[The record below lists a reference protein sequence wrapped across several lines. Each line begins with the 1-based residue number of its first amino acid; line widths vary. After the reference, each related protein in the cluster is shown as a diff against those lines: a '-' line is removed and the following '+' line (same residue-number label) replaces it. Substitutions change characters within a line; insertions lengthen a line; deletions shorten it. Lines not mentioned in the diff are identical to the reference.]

1 VAIVGA
7 RAATPYGEVVARE
20 LAVACVES
28 GGTVVSGGAFGIDAA
43 AHRGALDGGGTT
55 VCVLA
60 SAVDM
65 PYPRGNDLLL
75 HRIAEDGLLVSE
87 SPLGQGP
94 RRQRFLTRNR
104 LIAALSRGTVVV
116 EAALRSGSASTAAS
130 AYALNRQVLAV
141 PGPITSPMSAGC
153 HRMIADGHAALVGS
167 SDDVVQLLGGRPR
180 TAPASEERPVDRVR
194 DVRSLRVHDALP
206 ARGSASLDRLIEAS
220 GLGAADVLA
229 ALADLQVH
237 GLAAPSD
244 GGWRLAG
251 RG

>member
-1 VAIVGA
+1 
-7 RAATPYGEVVARE
+7 
-20 LAVACVES
+20 
-28 GGTVVSGGAFGIDAA
+28 
-43 AHRGALDGGGTT
+43 
-55 VCVLA
+55 
-60 SAVDM
+60 
-65 PYPRGNDLLL
+65 
-75 HRIAEDGLLVSE
+75 
-87 SPLGQGP
+87 
-94 RRQRFLTRNR
+94 
-104 LIAALSRGTVVV
+104 
-116 EAALRSGSASTAAS
+116 
-130 AYALNRQVLAV
+130 
-141 PGPITSPMSAGC
+141 
-153 HRMIADGHAALVGS
+153 MIADGHAALVGS